1 MVEKLFD
8 AMKFSFKGNLEAIRE
23 ITPITNMEEFS
34 LGYVAGWIRKTSE
47 NVVFLSEG
55 ETTKKDE
62 KEIQEII
69 MRRLP
74 EMRKK
79 IMQYLNR

>member
-55 ETTKKDE
+55 EITKKDE